1 MPNNGPTQICPVNS
15 ERLTVARH
23 ADGSTHL
30 RSDPRFQDLLR
41 RVGLPANPSSKTKNR
56 SLRHRLFCR
65 ATGTVPCSGRPQNRA
80 WPPAGCR
87 AGKCTRCEIG
97 CRLCGGR
104 MAAPKERNQF
114 STVLITGGTDGLGRA
129 AALLLAEQ
137 GYRVFAA
144 GRNPERRAQLEAYAR
159 EHELPLETV
168 EMDVCDEGS
177 VDRAVAQVRSKA
189 GPIEV
194 LINNAGIGYLAPME
208 IVEIEHLQRQFET
221 NLFGVVRVTQRV
233 LPEMRERRRG
243 RIINMS
249 SAAGKVAQ
257 PLYGPYSAS
266 KFALEAISDALR
278 VEVSTFGISV
288 VLIEPGYIPTGF
300 QGVSMELSSPYAV
313 AAENGPYKTLYR
325 NFKKARNRS
334 LSASPYTP
342 EDCARVILRAIRDNP
357 PRPRYTVTRLARV
370 ATWVKRLLSD
380 RALDRYM
387 IRTYWRERG

>member
-1 MPNNGPTQICPVNS
+1 
-15 ERLTVARH
+15 
-23 ADGSTHL
+23 
-30 RSDPRFQDLLR
+30 
-41 RVGLPANPSSKTKNR
+41 
-56 SLRHRLFCR
+56 
-65 ATGTVPCSGRPQNRA
+65 
-80 WPPAGCR
+80 
-87 AGKCTRCEIG
+87 
-97 CRLCGGR
+97 

-144 GRNPERRAQLEAYAR
+144 GRNPQRRAQLEAYAR
-159 EHELPLETV
+159 ERGIPLETV
-168 EMDVCDEGS
+168 EMDVCDDGS

-208 IVEIEHLQRQFET
+208 IVQIEHLQRQFET

-249 SAAGKVAQ
+249 SAAGKVAP

-278 VEVSTFGISV
+278 VEVSAFGISV
-288 VLIEPGYIPTGF
+288 VLIEPGYISTGF
-300 QGVSMELSSPYAV
+300 QGVSMELSSPYAA